1 MNLCKKRINIYKN
14 THIYIYIYIYMGPYT
29 CTLKVLVTSTQ
40 YKLLLFDC
48 CFCYVLGL
56 CVGIFGLVVG
66 THHVVGP

>member
-1 MNLCKKRINIYKN
+1 
-14 THIYIYIYIYMGPYT
+14 MGPYT